1 MIVPVPVSAE
11 PERLP
16 HYPLLLKANFVS
28 KVDPKEK
35 KKNNRCKYKQLCSC
49 GVSWRLQG
57 VSESLTQRH
66 AVRST
71 QPDCRTWAAAGRAEW
86 RSKILIQQL

>member
-35 KKNNRCKYKQLCSC
+35 KK
-49 GVSWRLQG
+49 
-57 VSESLTQRH
+57 E
-66 AVRST
+66 
-71 QPDCRTWAAAGRAEW
+71 
-86 RSKILIQQL
+86 QQM